1 MCRLPTLYNYFAQSL
16 SIFHKKFLKAMIA
29 AASFTAYLARVACL
43 YILTKA
49 IVNVVSSDTSRTD
62 KLNKWRHLDR

>member
-1 MCRLPTLYNYFAQSL
+1 
-16 SIFHKKFLKAMIA
+16 MIA